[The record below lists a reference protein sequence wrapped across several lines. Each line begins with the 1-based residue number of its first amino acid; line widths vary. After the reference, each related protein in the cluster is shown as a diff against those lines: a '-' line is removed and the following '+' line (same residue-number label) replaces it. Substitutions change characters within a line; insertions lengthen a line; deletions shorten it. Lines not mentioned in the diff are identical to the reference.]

1 LRGSEAREDN
11 MQISFARTPQ
21 LTWHQPQPLAAVLRP
36 PRQPRRAG
44 GLSGRPS
51 CRIYRGRQA
60 WVLEFDSVTG
70 GWIEPARVPGDD
82 NGRLTFATLSAAI
95 AYAERHGL
103 DYRIVPPPR
112 HQMASNGNTATTLP
126 RSWRARLSRNGWNGD
141 IYHG

>member
-1 LRGSEAREDN
+1 
-11 MQISFARTPQ
+11 MQIRPATVRTPQ
-21 LTWHQPQPLAAVLRP
+21 RTWQSQPIAQTLRP

-51 CRIYRGRQA
+51 CRIYRGKHT

-70 GWIEPARVPGDD
+70 GWIDPARAVDGDD
-82 NGRLTFATLSAAI
+82 GRLTFPTLAAAI
-95 AYAERHGL
+95 AFAERYGL

-112 HQMASNGNTATTLP
+112 RRMESNKNTATTGLP
-126 RSWRARLSRNGWNGD
+126 RSWLARLSRNGRNGD